1 MRFLYILIFGFLL
14 SPFQANSQIYEPVK
28 WTFSKKQISE
38 NTFELSFTADI
49 EEGWAIYSK
58 DIYNTGVDC
67 EIEICPIPVSF
78 EYNQVNEQDIGFYL
92 IGDVIEDDKNKK
104 VSQDPIFLM
113 EVTKFE
119 NQAIFRQ
126 TIEVKT
132 KEFPVTG
139 YLTFMTCDDTKCLP
153 PTDVEFTFSFGANQQ
168 VIKSNNLQATEDVSK
183 NNLLLYGF
191 LPEDIIKQD
200 ADCNENESNIT
211 KKTDRSIAY
220 IFFIGLIGG
229 FLALLTPCVFPMIP
243 LTVSFFTKQ
252 NKNEQGV
259 YNAVLYGLFIFLV
272 YLALSI
278 PFHLLDNVNPDILND
293 ISTNISLNI
302 FFFLIFLVFAF
313 SFFGFYELTLPS
325 SWVNKSSSNES
336 AAGIIGIFFMA
347 LTLAIVSFSCTGPI
361 LGSLLAGSLTG
372 ESGAW
377 ELTAGMGGFGL
388 ALGLPFALF
397 AMFPSVLE
405 KLPKS
410 GGWLNTIKVTLGFL
424 ELALAL
430 KFLSNAD
437 LVAHWG
443 ILKIE
448 LFLGLWVIIFLL
460 LAIYLLG
467 KIKFPK
473 EEHPQK
479 ISKTRLTSALLVFGF
494 TLYLASGLFYN
505 KEKDSYNALPLLS
518 GLAPPLGYSYFFP
531 KDCPNNL
538 DCFKDL
544 KSGMEH
550 AKKVNKPVLLDF
562 TGYACVNCR
571 KMEEHIWPLPSVD
584 KIIRDNYVLISL
596 YVDDK
601 KKLQEDEQLF
611 VNRTSGVGLRKLENI
626 GHKWAYFQ
634 AQYFKVNSQP
644 YYLLMDPNNYKVLNT
659 PVGYTPNED
668 EYISFLNCG
677 LAEFKKEI
685 SIFKLDD

>member
-1 MRFLYILIFGFLL
+1 MIKKVFLLFLFWIFGV
-14 SPFQANSQIYEPVK
+14 QAQEPVTWETK
-28 WTFSKKQISE
+28 LEKLSDTEYFLQFKATIEDQWHLYSQHLPEDGPLPTQFV
-38 NTFELSFTADI
+38 FEGVGTAFD
-49 EEGWAIYSK
+49 
-58 DIYNTGVDC
+58 
-67 EIEICPIPVSF
+67 
-78 EYNQVNEQDIGFYL
+78 L
-92 IGDVIEDDKNKK
+92 IGATEQSEAVTAF
-104 VSQDPIFLM
+104 DPIFEIDLSW
-113 EVTKFE
+113 FE
-119 NQAIFRQ
+119 GGATFKQKIRLIDPELAVVKGEINFQACDDKLCIFRN
-126 TIEVKT
+126 EVFRFVLDPSKAIQEEQQIVDSESL
-132 KEFPVTG
+132 KKSSA
-139 YLTFMTCDDTKCLP
+139 LQLP
-153 PTDVEFTFSFGANQQ
+153 LKNKDLLVD
-168 VIKSNNLQATEDVSK
+168 LQDQRSK
-183 NNLLLYGF
+183 NSLFNLFLLG
-191 LPEDIIKQD
+191 
-200 ADCNENESNIT
+200 
-211 KKTDRSIAY
+211 
-220 IFFIGLIGG
+220 FIGGLI
-229 FLALLTPCVFPMIP
+229 ALLTPCVFPMIP

-252 NKNEQGV
+252 NKNDNGV
-259 YNAVLYGLFIFLV
+259 FNAVLYGLFIFLV
-272 YLALSI
+272 YLALSV

-325 SWVNKSSSNES
+325 SWVNKSSNNES

-372 ESGAW
+372 DSGAW

-397 AMFPSVLE
+397 AMFPRVLE

-410 GGWLNTIKVTLGFL
+410 GGWLNTIKVTLGFI

-448 LFLGLWVIIFLL
+448 LFLGLWVVIFLL
-460 LAIYLLG
+460 LGFYLLG

-473 EEHPQK
+473 EETK
-479 ISKTRLTSALLVFGF
+479 IKLSRTRLISAILVFGF
-494 TLYLASGLFYN
+494 SLYLASGLLYD
-505 KEKDSYNALPLLS
+505 KEKGSYNALPLLS
-518 GLAPPLGYSYFFP
+518 GLAPPLGYSYFSP

-544 KSGMEH
+544 QTGITY
-550 AKKVNKPVLLDF
+550 AQKVNKPVLLDF

-571 KMEEHIWPLPSVD
+571 KMEEHVWPLPSVD
-584 KIIRDNYVLISL
+584 KIIRENYVLISL

-601 KKLQEDEQLF
+601 KELAEKEKLF

-634 AQYFKVNSQP
+634 AQYFGVNSQP
-644 YYLLMDPNNYKVLNT
+644 YYLLMDPNNYKVLNA
-659 PVGYTPNED
+659 PVGYTPNEED
-668 EYISFLNCG
+668 YISFLNCG

-685 SIFKLDD
+685 SIFNLDD

>member
-1 MRFLYILIFGFLL
+1 
-14 SPFQANSQIYEPVK
+14 
-28 WTFSKKQISE
+28 
-38 NTFELSFTADI
+38 
-49 EEGWAIYSK
+49 
-58 DIYNTGVDC
+58 
-67 EIEICPIPVSF
+67 
-78 EYNQVNEQDIGFYL
+78 
-92 IGDVIEDDKNKK
+92 
-104 VSQDPIFLM
+104 
-113 EVTKFE
+113 
-119 NQAIFRQ
+119 
-126 TIEVKT
+126 
-132 KEFPVTG
+132 
-139 YLTFMTCDDTKCLP
+139 
-153 PTDVEFTFSFGANQQ
+153 
-168 VIKSNNLQATEDVSK
+168 
-183 NNLLLYGF
+183 
-191 LPEDIIKQD
+191 
-200 ADCNENESNIT
+200 
-211 KKTDRSIAY
+211 
-220 IFFIGLIGG
+220 
-229 FLALLTPCVFPMIP
+229 
-243 LTVSFFTKQ
+243 
-252 NKNEQGV
+252 
-259 YNAVLYGLFIFLV
+259 
-272 YLALSI
+272 
-278 PFHLLDNVNPDILND
+278 
-293 ISTNISLNI
+293 
-302 FFFLIFLVFAF
+302 
-313 SFFGFYELTLPS
+313 
-325 SWVNKSSSNES
+325 
-336 AAGIIGIFFMA
+336 MA

-473 EEHPQK
+473 EEYSQK

-550 AKKVNKPVLLDF
+550 ARKVNKPVLLDF

-601 KKLQEDEQLF
+601 KKLPEGEQLF

-644 YYLLMDPNNYKVLNT
+644 YYLLMDPNNYKVLNS

-685 SIFKLDD
+685 SIFKLND